1 MEAIKEAYSI
11 FTDAWRFYRKYWEIS
26 AEDEYW
32 DNLMRESNKMCEKNS
47 SPLLRGLL
55 GEIIKDIE
63 RRYKG
68 K

>member
-1 MEAIKEAYSI
+1 MGGIREAYTI

-32 DNLMRESNKMCEKNS
+32 DNLICESNELCKKNS

-63 RRYKG
+63 RRYKS